1 MEVGTDRQSQS
12 TQNHLVPHFCPKH
25 GRWGG
30 DRKNRLPGLTLFYT
44 LIWFKC
50 SLLFSYFPHPGIILA
65 ESLRDKGECNQV
77 DQLCCWPCICRTTD
91 KHSTYQRS
99 QQPASSNWKCVV
111 RICLQIAISGITCSE
126 KKKASHYPVVYLPGE
141 RAAKCLHYLL
151 NIHLFYLLGLYLDF
165 LFCSLLV
172 LIFCSYHYYLSF
184 FYSIFFFLFCLFSPF
199 SFPCPLVC
207 TVIICYKKYYLW

>member
-30 DRKNRLPGLTLFYT
+30 DRKNRLPGLTLFCT

-50 SLLFSYFPHPGIILA
+50 NLLFSYFPHPGIILA

-77 DQLCCWPCICRTTD
+77 DQLCCWASICRTTD

-151 NIHLFYLLGLYLDF
+151 LFAWALFGLFVLFTTCANILFLSLLSLIFLFHILLPVLPFLSLFLSLYLSLYCYYLL
-165 LFCSLLV
+165 
-172 LIFCSYHYYLSF
+172 
-184 FYSIFFFLFCLFSPF
+184 
-199 SFPCPLVC
+199 
-207 TVIICYKKYYLW
+207 